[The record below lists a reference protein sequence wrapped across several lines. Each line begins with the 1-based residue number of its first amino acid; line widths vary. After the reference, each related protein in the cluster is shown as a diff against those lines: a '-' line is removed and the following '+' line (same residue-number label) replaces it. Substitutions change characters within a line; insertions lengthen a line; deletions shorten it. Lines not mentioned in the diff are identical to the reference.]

1 MTAAAIKPTLAIL
14 VAISALQPIALNLLA
29 PATPALARHFAS
41 NYATIQL
48 TLTLFLVAVAVT
60 QLVIGPLS
68 DRFGRRPCV
77 NAGTALFVLGSV
89 LGALAP
95 TTHILLL
102 ARVLEGA
109 GGGAVFALS
118 RAIIRDT
125 ADRDHAASQIA
136 TVTMVMVV
144 APMLAPWLGGQIETA
159 FGWRA
164 IFWFMTLFGAAV
176 LAFTLARLPETAP
189 NLGQQSSLLG
199 VFGVFPELVRNRDFM
214 LNVVVGSSASSAFLR
229 LHRGDALYRRR
240 DDGARLGC
248 LRRLFHP
255 ECAGLHDRQLR
266 DVAAGGARRHADDGA
281 PWPGDLL
288 LRDRSRA
295 RPGVLALVVA
305 TRIVPAVGG
314 ERDRQRHDDPRRDG
328 RGALGPPGTGR
339 LCGRAIGRDP
349 ARLQCG
355 AHRADQLA
363 RNALAAIDEPVR
375 LASDND
381 GFGRR
386 LLREKA
392 AVGNIS
398 NSPVIPGL
406 RGAKNPE

>member
-1 MTAAAIKPTLAIL
+1 MTAAAVKPTLAIL

-29 PATPALARHFAS
+29 PATPALARHFDS

-77 NAGTALFVLGSV
+77 NAGVVLFALGSV

-95 TTHILLL
+95 TTHVLLI

-199 VFGVFPELVRNRDFM
+199 IFRVFPELVRNRDFM
-214 LNVVVGSSASSAFLR
+214 LNVVVGSSASSAFFVFIAATPYIVVETMGRGSDVYGTYFILSAFGYMLGNFAMSR
-229 LHRGDALYRRR
+229 LAVRVGTFRMVRIGLVISFVGTAAALALSLSPWWMPLTLFLPLAVNSIGNGMTIP
-240 DDGARLGC
+240 GATAEALSAR
-248 LRRLFHP
+248 P
-255 ECAGLHDRQLR
+255 ELAGSAAGLLGATQLGFSAILT
-266 DVAAGGARRHADDGA
+266 VVISWLVTLWPQSMNLFIWLLTTAGLAAVYFV
-281 PWPGDLL
+281 
-288 LRDRSRA
+288 RA
-295 RPGVLALVVA
+295 RPHAM
-305 TRIVPAVGG
+305 
-314 ERDRQRHDDPRRDG
+314 
-328 RGALGPPGTGR
+328 
-339 LCGRAIGRDP
+339 
-349 ARLQCG
+349 
-355 AHRADQLA
+355 
-363 RNALAAIDEPVR
+363 
-375 LASDND
+375 
-381 GFGRR
+381 
-386 LLREKA
+386 
-392 AVGNIS
+392 
-398 NSPVIPGL
+398 
-406 RGAKNPE
+406 